1 METETKTVVESTH
14 DQLKTILQ
22 VLNEQAS
29 VTKGLVNSVKNIL
42 KDVEKQFKELDKL
55 RNKKSRNSGERSA
68 SGQQSGITKPVSISD
83 ELTAFLGVEPGTLV
97 PRNQV
102 TKGVSEYVRKFNL
115 YEPTNKQKFILTET
129 PEGIALHVL
138 LGKPEEQVTFFN
150 LQRYLKHHYIGA
162 VPSEPKVSV
171 PKVVVTKPVEPKV
184 EVEVPVPETP
194 KPKKKILV
202 VKKKAPLTEEA

>member
-1 METETKTVVESTH
+1 METETKTVVESTN

-22 VLNEQAS
+22 VLSDQAA
-29 VTKGLVNSVKNIL
+29 VTKALINSVKNVL
-42 KDVEKQFKELDKL
+42 KDAEKQSKELDKL
-55 RNKKSRNSGERSA
+55 RNKKSRSSGERKA

-83 ELTAFLGVEPGTLV
+83 ELSAFLGVEVGTLV

-115 YEPTNKQKFILTET
+115 YEPTNRQKFILTET
-129 PEGIALHVL
+129 HEGKALHVL

-150 LQRYLKHHYIGA
+150 LQRYLKHHYTSVG
-162 VPSEPKVSV
+162 VPSAPKADVA
-171 PKVVVTKPVEPKV
+171 KPVPVKGPEPV
-184 EVEVPVPETP
+184 AEPEVSETP

-202 VKKKAPLTEEA
+202 VKKKVPLVEEA